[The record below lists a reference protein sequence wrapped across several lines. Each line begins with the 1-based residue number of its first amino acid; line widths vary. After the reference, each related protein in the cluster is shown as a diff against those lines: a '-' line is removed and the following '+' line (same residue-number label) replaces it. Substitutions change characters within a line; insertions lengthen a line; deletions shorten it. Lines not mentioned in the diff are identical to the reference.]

1 MATHF
6 SVLAWKIPGTEE
18 PGGLQSTGSRRIE
31 HDLVTKQEVSE
42 RQRRAEQ
49 HPKTCEKKGD
59 PKLNGKGREHLMEA
73 GKTSVA
79 WSFNATP
86 NVDTWR
92 ADVVTPLTAYTHG
105 DGSWDDVVSAFV
117 DGWATEYALAN
128 GQ

>member
-6 SVLAWKIPGTEE
+6 SIIAWKIPGTEE

-49 HPKTCEKKGD
+49 HPKTCEKKEGD

-73 GKTSVA
+73 GKTWLYRGQSTRGSSL
-79 WSFNATP
+79 WQK
-86 NVDTWR
+86 DT
-92 ADVVTPLTAYTHG
+92 DKPK
-105 DGSWDDVVSAFV
+105 
-117 DGWATEYALAN
+117 
-128 GQ
+128 